1 MTQEN
6 IIKCLMGD
14 DEIATIG
21 DRKVTWKNQ
30 KGRITVDTKKLKKEF
45 PDVYEACMK
54 QGKPTRRFL
63 V

>member
-1 MTQEN
+1 
-6 IIKCLMGD
+6 MGD
-14 DEIATIG
+14 NEIATIG

-45 PDVYEACMK
+45 PGVYEACMK